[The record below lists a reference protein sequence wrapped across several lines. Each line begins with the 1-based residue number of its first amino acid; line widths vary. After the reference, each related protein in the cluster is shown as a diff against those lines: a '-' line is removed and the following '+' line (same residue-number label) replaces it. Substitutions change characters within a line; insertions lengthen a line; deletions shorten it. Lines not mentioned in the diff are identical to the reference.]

1 MATSADLRE
10 LAATFRQLATTLPDR
25 DATAVVK
32 AVGVKL
38 AKEVDAPVAMATG
51 GDGRMSGWATDKI
64 VAKSYVRK
72 SGTGFVAPTPRTRG
86 PMRVL
91 EDGRNDGRSTP
102 ARAGRRW
109 NGRTRGKGTWTAAE
123 TRMEQVAPELFVAE
137 VTRIVEGK
145 LGG

>member
-1 MATSADLRE
+1 
-10 LAATFRQLATTLPDR
+10 
-25 DATAVVK
+25 
-32 AVGVKL
+32 
-38 AKEVDAPVAMATG
+38 
-51 GDGRMSGWATDKI
+51 MSGWATDKI
-64 VAKSYVRK
+64 VAKSTVRQK
-72 SGTGFVAPTPRTRG
+72 GSAFVAPTPRTRG

>member
-38 AKEVDAPVAMATG
+38 AKEVDGPVAMATG

-64 VAKSYVRK
+64 VAKSTVRQK
-72 SGTGFVAPTPRTRG
+72 GSAFVAPTPRTRG
-86 PMRVL
+86 Q
-91 EDGRNDGRSTP
+91 
-102 ARAGRRW
+102 
-109 NGRTRGKGTWTAAE
+109 GTWTAAE